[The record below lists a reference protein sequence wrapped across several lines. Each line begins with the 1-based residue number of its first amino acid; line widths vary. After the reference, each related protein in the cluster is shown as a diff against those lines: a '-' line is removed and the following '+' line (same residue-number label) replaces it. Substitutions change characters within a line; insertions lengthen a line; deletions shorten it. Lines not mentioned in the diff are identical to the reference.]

1 MENQEIFK
9 IMWRVITMEKYH
21 GFWVSIIAR
30 QQDLGH
36 KLAKWI
42 YKIKYIN
49 ANCFVARHKTCLVAV
64 GFSQLEG
71 IDFNEMDSFV
81 PNGIN
86 LGFASSCSYLGFD
99 VHPFMNVKVSFLDGN
114 LS

>member
-1 MENQEIFK
+1 MENQPKNLIS
-9 IMWRVITMEKYH
+9 WRFITMEKDH
-21 GFWVSIIAR
+21 GFWVSIIIR

-36 KLAKWI
+36 KLAQWI

-49 ANCFVARHKTCLVAV
+49 ANCFVARHKTCLVAI

-71 IDFNEMDSFV
+71 IDFNETFSFV

-86 LGFASSCSYLGFD
+86 LGFSYLRFD
-99 VHPFMNVKVSFLDGN
+99 VHQIMNVKVSFLDGN
-114 LS
+114 FS